1 MITKKGTSQDYA
13 AVILGA
19 GMGTRMKSRTPKAL
33 HRICGRE
40 MLLLV
45 IDSVR
50 AAGVDDITVVVPR
63 NGQPFREALGDSV
76 RYATQ
81 PEPLGTAHALL
92 QARTAAECPDNIL
105 VLYGDTPLI
114 RGDTLSDLMQRH
126 HQSEACVSVV
136 TAIAAKPD
144 GMGRI
149 IREDKGRDETGSITA
164 IVEELNADD
173 ETLAIREVNSGLYCF
188 RGSWL
193 WRSLESL
200 APASNGELLLTDLIQ
215 AAVEQG
221 LSVESITSDDP
232 HETMG
237 VNDRLQLAKA
247 ETILRQRIREQWM
260 LGGVTMP
267 DPASVYID
275 KTVTLEPDTVIL
287 PNTHITGKSVI
298 GGGCKIGPNTIIDNA
313 HIGDDCEIVS
323 SVVRDSTLESGV
335 DVGPF
340 SHIRGGSHIE
350 AGVHVGTSAEVKNS
364 RLGRGTKMGH
374 FSYMGDATL
383 GTNVNIG
390 AGAITCNF
398 DGESKHETIIG
409 KDAFIGSDTMLVA
422 PVKIGDRASTGAGA
436 VVTKDVPANST
447 VIGVPARVR
456 QTENTND
463 APNSR
468 E

>member
-1 MITKKGTSQDYA
+1 MITKQKSQQDHA
-13 AVILGA
+13 AVILAA

-45 IDSVR
+45 VDSVR

-63 NGQPFREALGDSV
+63 NSQPFREALGDSV
-76 RYATQ
+76 RYASQ

-92 QARTAAECPDNIL
+92 QARSASECADNIL

-114 RGDTLSDLMQRH
+114 CGDTLSDLMRRH
-126 HQSEACVSVV
+126 HQSEACATIV
-136 TAIAAKPD
+136 TAIADEPV

-149 IREDKGRDETGSITA
+149 LRDEAGSITS
-164 IVEELNADD
+164 IVEELNADAA
-173 ETLAIREVNSGLYCF
+173 TLAIQEVNSGLYCF

-193 WRSLESL
+193 WRNLERL
-200 APASNGELLLTDLIQ
+200 APASNDEILLTYLIQ

-221 LSVESITSDDP
+221 LPVESITLNDP
-232 HETMG
+232 RETMG
-237 VNDRLQLAKA
+237 VNNRLQLAEA
-247 ETILRQRIREQWM
+247 EAALRQRIRERWM
-260 LGGVTMP
+260 LDGVTMP
-267 DPASVYID
+267 DYTSVYID
-275 KTVTLEPDTVIL
+275 KSVTLEHDTVIL
-287 PNTHITGKSVI
+287 PNTHITGNSVI
-298 GGGCKIGPNTIIDNA
+298 GSGCTLGPNSIIDNA
-313 HIGDDCEIVS
+313 HIGDDCEVIS

-350 AGVHVGTSAEVKNS
+350 AGVHVGTSAEIKNS

-383 GTNVNIG
+383 GANVNVG

-436 VVTKDVPANST
+436 VVTKDVAADST
-447 VIGVPARVR
+447 VIGVPARVM
-456 QTENTND
+456 QSGDAND
-463 APNSR
+463 APDSP

>member
-1 MITKKGTSQDYA
+1 MIIKRKSQQDYA
-13 AVILGA
+13 AVILAA

-45 IDSVR
+45 VDSVR
-50 AAGVDDITVVVPR
+50 AAGVDDITVVVPQ
-63 NGQPFREALGDSV
+63 NSQPFREALDDSV
-76 RYATQ
+76 QYASQ

-92 QARTAAECPDNIL
+92 QARSAAECADNIL

-114 RGDTLSDLMQRH
+114 RADTLSDLMQRH
-126 HQSEACVSVV
+126 RRSEACASVV

-149 IREDKGRDETGSITA
+149 LRDEVGSITA
-164 IVEELNADD
+164 IVEELNADN

-188 RGSWL
+188 RGTWL
-193 WRSLESL
+193 WRNLERL

-215 AAVEQG
+215 AAVEQS
-221 LSVESITSDDP
+221 LPVESITSDDP
-232 HETMG
+232 RETMG
-237 VNDRLQLAKA
+237 VNDRLQLAEA
-247 ETILRQRIREQWM
+247 ETILRRRIREHWM

-267 DPASVYID
+267 DSASVYID

-287 PNTHITGKSVI
+287 PNTHITGKSVV
-298 GGGCKIGPNTIIDNA
+298 GGGCTIGPNAIIGNA

-350 AGVHVGTSAEVKNS
+350 AGVHVGTSAEIKNS

-383 GTNVNIG
+383 GANVNIG

-436 VVTKDVPANST
+436 VVTKDVPAGST

-456 QTENTND
+456 QTEDTND

-468 E
+468 AE